1 MKDRRLTWTFPLPG
15 RRIAELSVSSFRLTF
30 WCLALY
36 AEVAPARLCAVKR
49 IDTHELGNFEKVRN
63 AVRLLESLVQ
73 LILPADDTE
82 VLPELLTQ
90 LRDPSEGLSQ
100 TCVRA
105 SHATV
110 IPNHIAEFPVERI
123 GATFPFDS
131 NQRFKPTLDLGLGG
145 CEWVERDVNCVKR
158 DSANVVSHGLQQNEV

>member
-15 RRIAELSVSSFRLTF
+15 RRIAEIRVVSFRLTL
-30 WCLALY
+30 WGLALY

-82 VLPELLTQ
+82 ALPELLTQ
-90 LRDPSEGLSQ
+90 LRHPTEGLSQ
-100 TCVRA
+100 TSVQAR
-105 SHATV
+105 
-110 IPNHIAEFPVERI
+110 
-123 GATFPFDS
+123 
-131 NQRFKPTLDLGLGG
+131 
-145 CEWVERDVNCVKR
+145 
-158 DSANVVSHGLQQNEV
+158 